1 MHWPLPSS
9 MLVNIRTANAPLLPP
24 SQHSLM
30 GNTDSSIEKNV
41 LYSLCILLFDVIM
54 SRLSE
59 HVLPQVVGVEGV
71 EGQHSFRQSDQHFS
85 LSNLPFSVS
94 FHERRKNLTIFTVPI
109 LYQVLIPF

>member
-9 MLVNIRTANAPLLPP
+9 MLVHIRTAHPPLSTA
-24 SQHSLM
+24 SQLTYVDGAILFHR
-30 GNTDSSIEKNV
+30 KNV
-41 LYSLCILLFDVIM
+41 LYSLCILTFDVIM

-71 EGQHSFRQSDQHFS
+71 EQHSLRQSDQCFS

-94 FHERRKNLTIFTVPI
+94 FNERRKKLNPL
-109 LYQVLIPF
+109 